1 MSLISYLITMF
12 AVLFWMFRVVIA
24 VTTSLNVDIGLTPI
38 DLTAEIV
45 MLFVALF
52 CLILIFRRQIL
63 GAILYIVSYGWY
75 FGKDILNAVIQV
87 QNGTQLSAMEI
98 LNVFIAFIA
107 IILALAILVDIT
119 ISKTRKGMS
128 TKNNK
133 KTDWFYKN
141 EQFDRE
147 FDERA
152 DRNNYK
158 F

>member
-12 AVLFWMFRVVIA
+12 AGLFWIFRVVVA
-24 VTTSLNVDIGLTPI
+24 VTTSLNIDIGFTVP
-38 DLTAEIV
+38 DLTAEII
-45 MLFVALF
+45 MLFVALL
-52 CLILIFRRQIL
+52 CIVLIVRRQLI

-75 FGKDILNAVIQV
+75 FGKDILNAFLQI
-87 QNGTQLSAMEI
+87 QNGEQLATMQAF
-98 LNVFIAFIA
+98 NVFIAFIGV
-107 IILALAILVDIT
+107 IIALATVVDIA
-119 ISKTRKGMS
+119 INKNRKGS
-128 TKNNK
+128 TKDK

>member
-12 AVLFWMFRVVIA
+12 AGLFWIFRVVVA
-24 VTTSLNVDIGLTPI
+24 VTTSLNIDIGFTAP
-38 DLTAEIV
+38 DLTAEII
-45 MLFVALF
+45 MLFVALL
-52 CLILIFRRQIL
+52 CIVLIIRRQLI

-75 FGKDILNAVIQV
+75 FGKDILNAFLQI
-87 QNGTQLSAMEI
+87 QNGEQLATMQAF
-98 LNVFIAFIA
+98 NVFIAFIGV
-107 IILALAILVDIT
+107 IIALATVVDIA
-119 ISKTRKGMS
+119 INKNRKGS
-128 TKNNK
+128 TKDK

>member
-1 MSLISYLITMF
+1 MALISYLITMF
-12 AVLFWMFRVVIA
+12 AGLFWIFRVVVA
-24 VTTSLNVDIGLTPI
+24 VTTSLNIDIGFTPV

-52 CLILIFRRQIL
+52 CLVLIVRRHLI

-75 FGKDILNAVIQV
+75 FGKDIVAVLAQV
-87 QNGTQLSAMEI
+87 QSGASLTPIQA
-98 LNVFIAFIA
+98 LNVFVAFVA
-107 IILALAILVDIT
+107 IIIALATVVDIG
-119 ISKTRKGMS
+119 INKSRKGT
-128 TKNNK
+128 TKNK

-147 FDERA
+147 YDERA

>member
-12 AVLFWMFRVVIA
+12 AVLFWIFRLVIA
-24 VTTSLNVDIGLTPI
+24 VTTSLNIDIGFTPA

-52 CLILIFRRQIL
+52 CIVLIFKRQLL

-75 FGKDILNAVIQV
+75 FGKDILDAIIQI
-87 QNGTQLSAMEI
+87 QNGTQLNTMQI

-107 IILALAILVDIT
+107 IILALATLVDIT
-119 ISKTRKGMS
+119 INKTKKGMS
-128 TKNNK
+128 DKNNK

>member
-12 AVLFWMFRVVIA
+12 AGMFWVFRVIIT
-24 VTTSLNVDIGLTPI
+24 VTTSLNRSLGFEIT

-52 CLILIFRRQIL
+52 CLVLIIRRHLL
-63 GAILYIVSYGWY
+63 GAILYVVSYGWY
-75 FGKDILNAVIQV
+75 FGGQIFSAFSQMAD
-87 QNGTQLSAMEI
+87 GTQLTSAQAV
-98 LNVFIAFIA
+98 NVFFSFIA
-107 IILALAILVDIT
+107 IILALATLLDIG
-119 ISKTRKGMS
+119 INKNRKGN
-128 TKNNK
+128 TRDK

>member
-12 AVLFWMFRVVIA
+12 AGLFWIFRVVVA
-24 VTTSLNVDIGLTPI
+24 VTTSLNIDIGFTVP
-38 DLTAEIV
+38 DLTAEII
-45 MLFVALF
+45 MLFVALL
-52 CLILIFRRQIL
+52 CIILIVRRQLI

-75 FGKDILNAVIQV
+75 FGKDILNAFIQI
-87 QNGTQLSAMEI
+87 QNGEQLATMQAF
-98 LNVFIAFIA
+98 NVFIAFIGV
-107 IILALAILVDIT
+107 IIALATVVDIA
-119 ISKTRKGMS
+119 INKNRKGS
-128 TKNNK
+128 TKDK

>member
-12 AVLFWMFRVVIA
+12 AVLFWIFRVVVA
-24 VTTSLNVDIGLTPI
+24 LTASLNVDIGFTPV
-38 DLTAEIV
+38 DLTAEVV

-52 CLILIFRRQIL
+52 CLVLIVRRKLI

-75 FGKDILNAVIQV
+75 FGKDIVDAFIQIQQGNQLTSAQGLDIFVAFVAVI
-87 QNGTQLSAMEI
+87 
-98 LNVFIAFIA
+98 IALIT
-107 IILALAILVDIT
+107 LVDIG
-119 ISKTRKGMS
+119 INKSRKGS
-128 TKNNK
+128 TKNK

-147 FDERA
+147 YDERA

>member
-12 AVLFWMFRVVIA
+12 AGLFWIFRVVVA
-24 VTTSLNVDIGLTPI
+24 VTTSLNIDIGFTVP
-38 DLTAEIV
+38 DLTAEII
-45 MLFVALF
+45 MLFVALL
-52 CLILIFRRQIL
+52 CIVLIIRRQLI

-75 FGKDILNAVIQV
+75 FGKDILNAFLQI
-87 QNGTQLSAMEI
+87 QNGEQLATMQAF
-98 LNVFIAFIA
+98 NVFIAFIGV
-107 IILALAILVDIT
+107 IIALATVVDIA
-119 ISKTRKGMS
+119 INKNRKGS
-128 TKNNK
+128 TKDK

>member
-12 AVLFWMFRVVIA
+12 AGLFWVFRVIVA
-24 VTTSLNVDIGLTPI
+24 VTMSLNINIGFNVP

-45 MLFVALF
+45 ILFITLLALVF
-52 CLILIFRRQIL
+52 IVRRQLI
-63 GAILYIVSYGWY
+63 GAIIYAISYGWY
-75 FGKDILNAVIQV
+75 FGKDIIDAFVQI
-87 QNGTQLSAMEI
+87 QNGTQLASGQA
-98 LNVFIAFIA
+98 LNVFVAFVA
-107 IILALAILVDIT
+107 VIIALATVVDIG
-119 ISKTRKGMS
+119 INKNRKGS
-128 TKNNK
+128 TKDK

-141 EQFDRE
+141 QEFDRE

>member
-12 AVLFWMFRVVIA
+12 AGLFWIFRVVVA
-24 VTTSLNVDIGLTPI
+24 VTTSLNIDIGFTVP
-38 DLTAEIV
+38 DLTAEVV

-52 CLILIFRRQIL
+52 CLVLIVRRKLI
-63 GAILYIVSYGWY
+63 GAILYIISYGWY
-75 FGKDILNAVIQV
+75 FGKDIVNVLIQI
-87 QNGTQLSAMEI
+87 QQGNQLTATQGLDI
-98 LNVFIAFIA
+98 FVAFVA
-107 IILALAILVDIT
+107 IIIALITLVDIV
-119 ISKTRKGMS
+119 INKNRKGS
-128 TKNNK
+128 TKDK

-147 FDERA
+147 YDERA

>member
-12 AVLFWMFRVVIA
+12 AGLFWIFRVVVA
-24 VTTSLNVDIGLTPI
+24 LTSSLNIDIGFAVP
-38 DLTAEIV
+38 DLTAEII
-45 MLFVALF
+45 MLFVALL
-52 CLILIFRRQIL
+52 CIVLIVRRQLI
-63 GAILYIVSYGWY
+63 GAILYMVSYGWY
-75 FGKDILNAVIQV
+75 FGKDILNAFFQI
-87 QNGTQLSAMEI
+87 QNGEQLATMQAF
-98 LNVFIAFIA
+98 NVFIAFIGV
-107 IILALAILVDIT
+107 IIALATVVDIA
-119 ISKTRKGMS
+119 INKNRKGS
-128 TKNNK
+128 TKDK

>member
-12 AVLFWMFRVVIA
+12 AGLFWIFRVVIA
-24 VTTSLNVDIGLTPI
+24 VTTSLNIDVGFQVP

-52 CLILIFRRQIL
+52 CLVLIVRRRLL

-75 FGKDILNAVIQV
+75 FGKDIVNALIQI
-87 QNGTQLSAMEI
+87 QQGEQLSTMQAF
-98 LNVFIAFIA
+98 NVFIAFIA
-107 IILALAILVDIT
+107 VIIALATVVDIA
-119 ISKTRKGMS
+119 INKNRKGS
-128 TKNNK
+128 TKDK

-141 EQFDRE
+141 GDFDRQ

>member
-12 AVLFWMFRVVIA
+12 AGLFWIFRVVVA
-24 VTTSLNVDIGLTPI
+24 VTTSLNIDIGFTVP
-38 DLTAEIV
+38 DLTAEII
-45 MLFVALF
+45 MLFVALL
-52 CLILIFRRQIL
+52 CIVLIVRRQLI

-75 FGKDILNAVIQV
+75 FGKDILNAFIQI
-87 QNGTQLSAMEI
+87 QNGEQLATMQAF
-98 LNVFIAFIA
+98 NVFIAFIGV
-107 IILALAILVDIT
+107 IIALATVVDIA
-119 ISKTRKGMS
+119 INKNRKGS
-128 TKNNK
+128 TKDK

>member
-12 AVLFWMFRVVIA
+12 AGLFWIFRVVVA
-24 VTTSLNVDIGLTPI
+24 LTMSLDVNIGFTVPNLTE
-38 DLTAEIV
+38 EIV
-45 MLFVALF
+45 MLFVTLL
-52 CLILIFRRQIL
+52 CLVLIVRRKLL
-63 GAILYIVSYGWY
+63 GAILYAISYGWY
-75 FGKDILNAVIQV
+75 FGKDILNVVIQI
-87 QNGTQLSAMEI
+87 QNGETLNASQM
-98 LNVFIAFIA
+98 LNVFVAFIA
-107 IILALAILVDIT
+107 VILAISTVVDIG
-119 ISKTRKGMS
+119 INKNRKGS
-128 TKNNK
+128 TKDK

>member
-12 AVLFWMFRVVIA
+12 AGLFWIFRVVVA
-24 VTTSLNVDIGLTPI
+24 VTMSLNIDIGFNVP

-45 MLFVALF
+45 ILFVTLLALV
-52 CLILIFRRQIL
+52 LIVRRQFI
-63 GAILYIVSYGWY
+63 GAIIYAISYGWY
-75 FGKDILNAVIQV
+75 FGKDVVDAFVQIQ
-87 QNGTQLSAMEI
+87 GGAQLSGVQA
-98 LNVFIAFIA
+98 LNVFVAFIA
-107 IILALAILVDIT
+107 LVLALATVVDIG
-119 ISKTRKGMS
+119 INKNRKGS
-128 TKNNK
+128 TKDK

-141 EQFDRE
+141 KEFDRE

>member
-12 AVLFWMFRVVIA
+12 AGLFWIFRVVVA
-24 VTTSLNVDIGLTPI
+24 VTTSLNIDIGFTAP
-38 DLTAEIV
+38 DLTAEII
-45 MLFVALF
+45 MLFVALL
-52 CLILIFRRQIL
+52 CIVLIVRRQLI

-75 FGKDILNAVIQV
+75 FGKDILNAFLQI
-87 QNGTQLSAMEI
+87 QNGEQLATMQAF
-98 LNVFIAFIA
+98 NVFIAFIGV
-107 IILALAILVDIT
+107 IIALATVVDIA
-119 ISKTRKGMS
+119 INKNRKGS
-128 TKNNK
+128 TKDK

>member
-12 AVLFWMFRVVIA
+12 AGLFWIFRVVVA
-24 VTTSLNVDIGLTPI
+24 LTSSLNIDIGFAVP
-38 DLTAEIV
+38 DLTAEII

-52 CLILIFRRQIL
+52 CLVLIVRRKLI

-75 FGKDILNAVIQV
+75 FGKDILNAFLQI
-87 QNGTQLSAMEI
+87 QNGEQLAPMQAF
-98 LNVFIAFIA
+98 NVFIAFVA
-107 IILALAILVDIT
+107 VIIALATVVDIT
-119 ISKTRKGMS
+119 INKNRKGS
-128 TKNNK
+128 TKDK

-141 EQFDRE
+141 EQFDRK

>member
-12 AVLFWMFRVVIA
+12 AGLFWIFRVVLA
-24 VTTSLNVDIGLTPI
+24 VTTSLNIDIGFAVP
-38 DLTAEIV
+38 DVTAEII
-45 MLFVALF
+45 MLFVALL
-52 CLILIFRRQIL
+52 CLVLIVRRQII
-63 GAILYIVSYGWY
+63 GAIMYAVSYGWY
-75 FGKDILNAVIQV
+75 FGKDIFSAVSQIQS
-87 QNGTQLSAMEI
+87 GIQLSAMQA
-98 LNVFIAFIA
+98 LNVFVAFIGV
-107 IILALAILVDIT
+107 IIALATLVDIA
-119 ISKTRKGMS
+119 INKNRKGS
-128 TKNNK
+128 TKDK

>member
-12 AVLFWMFRVVIA
+12 AGLFWIFRVVVA
-24 VTTSLNVDIGLTPI
+24 VTTSLNIDIGFAVP
-38 DLTAEIV
+38 DLTAEII
-45 MLFVALF
+45 MLFVALL
-52 CLILIFRRQIL
+52 CIVLIVRRQLI
-63 GAILYIVSYGWY
+63 GAILYMVSYGWY
-75 FGKDILNAVIQV
+75 FGKDIVNAFIQV
-87 QNGTQLSAMEI
+87 QNGEQLGTMQAF
-98 LNVFIAFIA
+98 NVFISFIA
-107 IILALAILVDIT
+107 VIIALATVVDIA
-119 ISKTRKGMS
+119 INKNRKGS
-128 TKNNK
+128 TKDK